1 MKRIYVSLASLSLLL
16 ILLPQSSAL
25 SQTRRRAA
33 TQQRR
38 GASSNSKQQNTNGE
52 SNGARAAGASRV
64 AEQIKLLSRFLY
76 VYGQITNGFDVVT
89 EAAQRGERAS
99 RTAIEQIEQ
108 SRVAV
113 RGKLRNLREGL
124 DDLEIRFRTTPE
136 LQRYYTSLAGTAAL
150 AAEAEEK
157 AEANQFDKAGR
168 TLIEAVN
175 KLTDVLLEM
184 R

>member
-1 MKRIYVSLASLSLLL
+1 MLKRIHVSLAGLLL
-16 ILLPQSSAL
+16 LLLLLPQASAL

-33 TQQRR
+33 GQQRR
-38 GASSNSKQQNTNGE
+38 TSSNAGRQNAGAD
-52 SNGARAAGASRV
+52 ARAAGASRV

-76 VYGQITNGFDVVT
+76 LYGRITNGFDVAA

-99 RTAIEQIEQ
+99 RTATEQTEQ
-108 SRVAV
+108 SRAAV
-113 RGKLRNLREGL
+113 RVNLRNVREGL

-150 AAEAEEK
+150 AASAEEQ
-157 AEANQFDKAGR
+157 AETNQFDKAGR
-168 TLIEAVN
+168 ALIEAVN
-175 KLTDVLLEM
+175 KLTNVLLEM

>member
-1 MKRIYVSLASLSLLL
+1 MKRIYVFLASLSLLL
-16 ILLPQSSAL
+16 ILLPQSFAV

-52 SNGARAAGASRV
+52 SNGARTAGASRV

-76 VYGQITNGFDVVT
+76 LYGRITNGFDAAT
-89 EAAQRGERAS
+89 EAAQRGETSRAATQQTDES
-99 RTAIEQIEQ
+99 RA
-108 SRVAV
+108 AV
-113 RGKLRNLREGL
+113 RLNLRNVREGL

-150 AAEAEEK
+150 AASAEEK